1 MYDWIVANL
10 FILLISQ
17 KLIHYR
23 RNSEIM
29 LDKFVFSRRDLCI
42 ELKKTACSFK
52 FYKIIK
58 SLDES
63 TKRVCKFLFI
73 NAMPKN
79 KKLHIVIKKT
89 ENRTKC

>member
-42 ELKKTACSFK
+42 ELKKTAYSFK

-73 NAMPKN
+73 NAEKQ
-79 KKLHIVIKKT
+79 KIAYSD
-89 ENRTKC
+89 